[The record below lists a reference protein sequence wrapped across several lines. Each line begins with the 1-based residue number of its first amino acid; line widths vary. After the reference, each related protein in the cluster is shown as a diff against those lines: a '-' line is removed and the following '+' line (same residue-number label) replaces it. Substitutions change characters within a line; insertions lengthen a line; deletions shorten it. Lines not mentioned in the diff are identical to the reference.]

1 MLRGLGAPVVRS
13 EGEAEK
19 LCAWLDQRGV
29 SASSELVFV
38 VMTETDYPVR
48 GNEKERE
55 QERKRSIQRE
65 KEFIKERK
73 RSTVCSKTPIA
84 GGGRRDLQ
92 RQRRFPLRR
101 RDCVPPSVDALRRN
115 VQEVK

>member
-1 MLRGLGAPVVRS
+1 
-13 EGEAEK
+13 
-19 LCAWLDQRGV
+19 
-29 SASSELVFV
+29 
-38 VMTETDYPVR
+38 MTETDYPVR
-48 GNEKERE
+48 DNEKER
-55 QERKRSIQRE
+55 KRYIQGE

-73 RSTVCSKTPIA
+73 RSTVCSNTPIA
-84 GGGRRDLQ
+84 GGGRRDFQ